1 MENIDNRPDPDELLA
16 SLKLEE
22 EKNRRG
28 KLKIFFG
35 MCAGVGKTYTMLQ
48 TAQAEKTKGCNTII
62 GYVETHNRKET
73 ADLVKGFEII
83 PRKKF
88 EYKSTHV
95 EEMDLDEIIARK
107 PELVL
112 VDELAH
118 TNAPGSRHAKRYQD
132 VLEIL
137 DNGINVYTTVN
148 VQHLESRSDTV
159 AQITGVVVRETLPD
173 EIFENADEI
182 EVIDLTPDELLQRLS
197 EGKVYAPE
205 RSKEAIESFFRKGNI
220 TALREMALRIVAD
233 RVDKQ
238 LHEYMQLKRIKG
250 PWKSG
255 LHLLVAV
262 SHTQQS
268 AKLLRWAK
276 NLSYTMGADLQAIY
290 VETSYRPNPKE
301 SEQLNKN
308 IALARQLGVKFRFIT
323 HTDMVKAIVDFAQ
336 KENITHI
343 IIGKPRVRNLLTL
356 LRLGNFV
363 NRLIRYSGNID
374 VYILGSDI
382 QSKDRFKEKVS
393 LPSFTSNI
401 QQYLIASLTVILAAA
416 ICFLFRSFIVY
427 QVVSYALLFV
437 VSALAFFYGTGPIL
451 LAATMSA
458 LIWDF
463 FFIPPP
469 YTLHVN
475 KPEDML
481 MLIMFFIIALLSG
494 VLTSRIRRQEKKIR
508 VREERTNALYQLTRE
523 LSTATGIEEVINI
536 AKNDIKKYFNLE
548 SRILLKSDTNDLEYT
563 SKKNGNFTIS
573 KNDISVASWTFQH
586 STKAGKHTDTLPS
599 SSYTFYPLKGNQM
612 NLGVVAIQQDTVFTQ
627 GEEQFWEAFIS
638 QISGKF
644 EREYLRTM
652 AKQAFLLNESDKLYK
667 TLFNSISHELRIP
680 VATIMGASDSL
691 LTTSHPEEIRKE
703 LSNEIFKA
711 SKRLNRLIENLL
723 NMSRLESGRI
733 SPRLDWCDIHDLINK
748 VTESLQDELKPFNL
762 HIVVPEDM
770 PFVKLDFGLME
781 QVLYN
786 LIYNATQYAS
796 NSTNLR
802 IKAFYDNGIMT
813 LQVMD
818 RGPGFPPKEISLIF
832 NKFYRVEG
840 SKAGGTGLGLSIAKG
855 FTEAHKGTINV
866 ENRQNGGA
874 KFTIKIP
881 TEIPSADIGDK
892 QVLNELTRDNT
903 GN

>member
-1 MENIDNRPDPDELLA
+1 MDIDNSRPDPDELLA
-16 SLKLEE
+16 ALKLAE
-22 EKNRRG
+22 EKSKRG

-48 TAQAEKTKGCNTII
+48 TAQAEKSKGCDIVI
-62 GYVETHNRKET
+62 GYIETHNRKET
-73 ADLVKGFEII
+73 AALADGFELI
-83 PRKKF
+83 PRKTYQ
-88 EYKSTHV
+88 YKSTTV
-95 EEMDLDEIIARK
+95 YEMDLDAIIARK
-107 PELVL
+107 PQLVL

-118 TNAPGSRHAKRYQD
+118 TNATGSRHAKRFQD
-132 VLEIL
+132 VQEIL
-137 DNGINVYTTVN
+137 DSGINVYTTVN

-159 AQITGVVVRETLPD
+159 AQITGVIVRETMPD

-182 EVIDLTPDELLQRLS
+182 EVIDLTPDELLQRLA
-197 EGKVYAPE
+197 EGKVYAPD

-255 LHLLVAV
+255 LHLLVGV

-290 VETSYRPNPKE
+290 VETAYKADSKE

-308 IALARQLGVKFRFIT
+308 INLARQLGIKFRIVT
-323 HTDMVKAIVDFAQ
+323 NNDMVKAIVDFAQ

-374 VYILGSDI
+374 VYILGSDV
-382 QSKDRFKEKVS
+382 QAKDRYKKRVS
-393 LPSFTSNI
+393 LPSFTSSVR
-401 QQYLIASLTVILAAA
+401 QYLLATLIIFLIAS
-416 ICFLFRSFIVY
+416 ICFLIRDIIGY
-427 QVVSYALLFV
+427 QVVSFGLLFV
-437 VSALAFFYGTGPIL
+437 VSILAFFFGTGPIL
-451 LAATMSA
+451 MSATLSA

-469 YTLHVN
+469 YTLHVD
-475 KPEDML
+475 KPVDML

-494 VLTSRIRRQEKKIR
+494 VLTSRIKRQEMKIR
-508 VREERTNALYQLTRE
+508 IREERTNALYQLTRE
-523 LSTATGIEEVINI
+523 LSTATGVEEVVAI
-536 AKNDIKKYFNLE
+536 AKNDIKKYFNLD
-548 SRILLKSDTNDLEYT
+548 SRILLKNDSDQLEYASQSNT
-563 SKKNGNFTIS
+563 NFALS
-573 KNDISVASWTFQH
+573 KNDMSVAAWTFQH
-586 STKAGKHTDTLPS
+586 SAKAGRHTDTLPS

-612 NLGVVAIQQDTVFTQ
+612 NLGVIAIRQEIVFTQ

-644 EREYLRTM
+644 EREYLRNM
-652 AKQAFLLNESDKLYK
+652 AKQAFLLTESDKLYK

-691 LTTSHPEEIRKE
+691 LSTEHSGEIRRE
-703 LSNEIFKA
+703 LSTEIFKA

-733 SPRLDWCDIHDLINK
+733 SPRLDWCDIHDLVNK
-748 VTESLQDELKPFNL
+748 VAESLQDELRPFNL
-762 HIVVPEDM
+762 HVVIPDDM

-786 LIYNATQYAS
+786 LIYNATQYAPAS
-796 NSTNLR
+796 VNLR
-802 IKAFYDNGIMT
+802 VKAFYDKGILT

-818 RGPGFPPKEISLIF
+818 RGPGFPPREISLIF

-855 FTEAHKGTINV
+855 FTEAHKGTITV

-874 KFTIKIP
+874 KFTIRIP
-881 TEIPSADIGDK
+881 TEIPTEEIKG
-892 QVLNELTRDNT
+892 LTLEK
-903 GN
+903 

>member
-1 MENIDNRPDPDELLA
+1 MDITEDRPNPDELLA

-22 EKNRRG
+22 AKSKRG

-48 TAQAEKTKGCNTII
+48 TAQAERSKGCDIII

-73 ADLVKGFEII
+73 AELVEGFELI
-83 PRKKF
+83 PRKTYN
-88 EYKSTHV
+88 YKSTTV
-95 EEMDLDEIIARK
+95 SEMDLDAIIARK
-107 PELVL
+107 PQLVL

-118 TNAPGSRHAKRYQD
+118 TNTPGSRHSKRFQD
-132 VLEIL
+132 VQEIL

-159 AQITGVVVRETLPD
+159 AQITGIVVRETLPD
-173 EIFENADEI
+173 EVFENADEV
-182 EVIDLTPDELLQRLS
+182 EVIDLTPEELLQRLS

-205 RSKEAIESFFRKGNI
+205 RSKEAVESFFRKGNI

-290 VETSYRPNPKE
+290 VETSYKPDAKE

-308 IALARQLGVKFRFIT
+308 INLARQLGVKFRLIT
-323 HTDMVKAIVDFAQ
+323 STDMVKAIVDFAQ

-343 IIGKPRVRNLLTL
+343 IIGKPRVRNMLTL

-382 QSKDRFKEKVS
+382 QSKDRYKKKVS
-393 LPSFTSNI
+393 LPSFTSTLR
-401 QQYLIASLTVILAAA
+401 QYLTASVIIALTSI
-416 ICFLFRSFIVY
+416 ICFIIKDFIGY
-427 QVVSYALLFV
+427 QVVSFALLFV
-437 VSALAFFYGTGPIL
+437 VSTLAFFFGTGPIL
-451 LAATMSA
+451 LSATLSA

-469 YTLHVN
+469 YTLHVD

-494 VLTSRIRRQEKKIR
+494 VMTSRIKRQEKKIR
-508 VREERTNALYQLTRE
+508 VREERTNALYQLMRE
-523 LSTATGIEEVINI
+523 LSTANGIEEVFGI
-536 AKNDIKKYFNLE
+536 AKNGIRKYFSLD
-548 SRILLKSDTNDLEYT
+548 SCILLRNDDNQLDQHNPKDTTFIL
-563 SKKNGNFTIS
+563 S
-573 KNDISVASWTFQH
+573 KNDMSVASWTFQH
-586 STKAGKHTDTLPS
+586 TAKAGKHTDTLPS
-599 SSYTFYPLKGNQM
+599 AGYTFYPLKGNQM
-612 NLGVVAIQQDTVFTQ
+612 NLGVVAIQQEIVFTQ

-644 EREYLRTM
+644 EREYLRNM
-652 AKQAFLLNESDKLYK
+652 AKQAYLLNESDKLYK

-691 LTTSHPEEIRKE
+691 LTTQHSEEIQKE
-703 LSNEIFKA
+703 LSGEIFKA
-711 SKRLNRLIENLL
+711 SRRLNRLIENLL

-733 SPRLDWCDIHDLINK
+733 TPRLDWCDIHDLINR
-748 VTESLQDELKPFNL
+748 VIESLHDELKQFHL
-762 HIVVPEDM
+762 HVVIPEDM
-770 PFVKLDFGLME
+770 PFVKIDFGLME

-786 LIYNATQYAS
+786 LIHNSTQYAS
-796 NSTNLR
+796 GSVNIR
-802 IKAFYDNGIMT
+802 VKAFYDNGILT

-855 FTEAHKGTINV
+855 FTEAHNGTISV

-874 KFTIKIP
+874 KFTIRIP
-881 TEIPSADIGDK
+881 TEIPAEEIKG
-892 QVLNELTRDNT
+892 
-903 GN
+903 

>member
-1 MENIDNRPDPDELLA
+1 MDLIDNRPDPDELLA
-16 SLKLEE
+16 SLKLED
-22 EKNRRG
+22 EKSKRG

-48 TAQAEKTKGCNTII
+48 TAQAEKVKGNDIII

-73 ADLVKGFEII
+73 AKLAEGFELI
-83 PRKKF
+83 PRKTYQ
-88 EYKSTHV
+88 YKSATV
-95 EEMDLDEIIARK
+95 NEMDLDTIIARK
-107 PELVL
+107 PHIVL

-118 TNAPGSRHAKRYQD
+118 TNAPGSRHTKRFQD
-132 VLEIL
+132 VQEIL
-137 DNGINVYTTVN
+137 ESGISVYTTLN

-159 AQITGVVVRETLPD
+159 AQITGIIVRETVPD
-173 EIFENADEI
+173 EIFENAEEI

-197 EGKVYAPE
+197 EGKVYTHE
-205 RSKEAIESFFRKGNI
+205 RSKEAVANFFRKGNI

-238 LHEYMQLKRIKG
+238 LHDYMQLKRIKG

-262 SHTQQS
+262 SHTLQS

-276 NLSYTMGADLQAIY
+276 NLSYSMGADLQAIY
-290 VETSYRPNPKE
+290 VETSHELSPKE
-301 SEQLNKN
+301 REQLDKN
-308 IALARQLGVKFRFIT
+308 INLARQLGIKFRIVT
-323 HTDMVKAIVDFAQ
+323 NNDLVKAIVDFAQ

-382 QSKDRFKEKVS
+382 QAKDKFKEKAS

-401 QQYLIASLTVILAAA
+401 SQYFIASLIIIFTAI
-416 ICFLFRSFIVY
+416 ICFFIKEFIGY
-427 QVVSYALLFV
+427 QVVSFALLIV
-437 VSALAFFYGTGPIL
+437 VSILAFFFGTGPVL
-451 LAATMSA
+451 LSAALSA

-469 YTLHVN
+469 YTLHVD

-494 VLTSRIRRQEKKIR
+494 VLTSRIKRQEMKIR
-508 VREERTNALYQLTRE
+508 IREERTNALYQLTRE
-523 LSTATGIEEVINI
+523 LSTATGIGEVINI
-536 AKNDIKKYFNLE
+536 AKNDVRKYFNLE
-548 SRILLKSDTNDLEYT
+548 SRILLKNDTNQLDY
-563 SKKNGNFTIS
+563 SIHNDANIIFSGN
-573 KNDISVASWTFQH
+573 DMSVAAWTFH
-586 STKAGKHTDTLPS
+586 HASKAGKHTDTLPS
-599 SSYTFYPLKGNQM
+599 CNFTFYPLKGNQM
-612 NLGVVAIQQDTVFTQ
+612 NLGVIAIQQAKVFTQ

-652 AKQAFLLNESDKLYK
+652 AKQAYLLNESDKLYK

-680 VATIMGASDSL
+680 VATIMGASDTL
-691 LTTSHPEEIRKE
+691 LMQKYPEETRRK
-703 LSNEIFKA
+703 LYSEINTA
-711 SKRLNRLIENLL
+711 SVRLNRLIENLL

-733 SPRLDWCDIHDLINK
+733 TPRLDWCDVHDLANK
-748 VTESLQDELKPFNL
+748 VADSLKQELHPFTL
-762 HIVVPEDM
+762 SVVIPENM
-770 PFVKLDFGLME
+770 PLVHLDFGLIE
-781 QVLYN
+781 QVLQN
-786 LIYNATQYAS
+786 MVLNATQNAPAD
-796 NSTNLR
+796 TNIR
-802 IKAFYDNGIMT
+802 IKFFFDHGFLTI
-813 LQVMD
+813 QVMD
-818 RGPGFPPKEISLIF
+818 RGTGFPANEVSSVF
-832 NKFYRVEG
+832 NKFYRGKDTKTV
-840 SKAGGTGLGLSIAKG
+840 GTGLGLSIVKG
-855 FTEAHKGTINV
+855 FVEAHGGTVIA

-874 KFTIKIP
+874 IFTIKIP
-881 TEIPSADIGDK
+881 TEIPQEDLK
-892 QVLNELTRDNT
+892 
-903 GN
+903 

>member
-1 MENIDNRPDPDELLA
+1 MDVTDNRPDPDELLA
-16 SLKLEE
+16 SIKLEE
-22 EKNRRG
+22 EKSKRG

-48 TAQAEKTKGCNTII
+48 TAQAEKLKGNDIII
-62 GYVETHNRKET
+62 GYIETHNRKET
-73 ADLVKGFEII
+73 AELAEGFEVI
-83 PRKKF
+83 PRKT
-88 EYKSTHV
+88 YHYRSTTV
-95 EEMDLDEIIARK
+95 QEMDLDAIIARK
-107 PELVL
+107 PAVVL

-118 TNAPGSRHAKRYQD
+118 TNIHGSRHAKRFQD
-132 VLEIL
+132 VLDIL

-159 AQITGVVVRETLPD
+159 AQITGIIVRETIPD
-173 EIFENADEI
+173 EIFENADEL
-182 EVIDLTPDELLQRLS
+182 EVIDITPDELLQRLS

-205 RSKEAIESFFRKGNI
+205 RSKEAVERFFRKGNI

-262 SHTQQS
+262 GHTQQS

-276 NLSYTMGADLQAIY
+276 NLAYAMGADLQAVY
-290 VETSYRPNPKE
+290 VETSYKLSRGE
-301 SEQLNKN
+301 SEQQNKN
-308 IALARQLGVKFRFIT
+308 ISLARQLGIKFRIVT
-323 HTDMVKAIVDFAQ
+323 NRDKVKAIVDFAQ

-401 QQYLIASLTVILAAA
+401 GQYITAALVVILASFV
-416 ICFLFRSFIVY
+416 CFFIKDYIGY
-427 QVVSYALLFV
+427 QVVSFGLLFV
-437 VSALAFFYGTGPIL
+437 VSTLAFFLGTGPIL
-451 LAATMSA
+451 LSATLSA
-458 LIWDF
+458 IIWDF

-469 YTLHVN
+469 YTLHVD

-481 MLIMFFIIALLSG
+481 MLVMFFIIALLSG
-494 VLTSRIRRQEKKIR
+494 VLTSRIKRQEMKIR

-523 LSTATGIEEVINI
+523 LSTATGLEEVINI
-536 AKNDIKKYFNLE
+536 AKTDIEKYFNLN
-548 SRILLKSDTNDLEYT
+548 SLILLKNESDQLNSASQSDANIKL
-563 SKKNGNFTIS
+563 S
-573 KNDISVASWTFQH
+573 KNDMSIAAWTFQH

-599 SSYTFYPLKGNQM
+599 GNFTFYPLKGNQM
-612 NLGVVAIQQDTVFTQ
+612 NLGVIAIQQAHVFTQ
-627 GEEQFWEAFIS
+627 GEEQFWDAFIS

-644 EREYLRTM
+644 EREYLRNI

-691 LTTSHPEEIRKE
+691 LTTRHPEEIRKE
-703 LSNEIFKA
+703 LTHEIFRA
-711 SKRLNRLIENLL
+711 SERLNRLIENLL

-733 SPRLDWCDIHDLINK
+733 TPRIDWCDVHDLINK
-748 VTESLQDELKPFNL
+748 VSESLREELKPFSL
-762 HIVVPEDM
+762 HIVIPDDM
-770 PFVKLDFGLME
+770 PIVKIDFGLME

-786 LIYNATQYAS
+786 LIYNSTQYAS
-796 NSTNLR
+796 SSANLR
-802 IKAFYDNGIMT
+802 VKAFYDNGIVT
-813 LQVMD
+813 FQIMD
-818 RGPGFPPKEISLIF
+818 RGPGFPSKEISLIF

-855 FTEAHKGTINV
+855 FVEAQKGTISV

-874 KFTIKIP
+874 KFTIRIP
-881 TEIPSADIGDK
+881 AEILKTDFKG
-892 QVLNELTRDNT
+892 
-903 GN
+903 